1 VIVGVAVGFCSED
14 VNPEG
19 PLHDHAVAS
28 LELAV
33 NVTVPPTQIGPL
45 FVTPVDDGI
54 GLTVATDIADDV
66 QPEAFITEY
75 DILAV
80 PVATPDT
87 VPVLPTVAIPVLLL
101 LQIPPLVASANEV
114 LAPVHTES
122 VPVIGE
128 TVVMA
133 VTFTSSID
141 ILGLLPVDPP
151 DPL

>member
-1 VIVGVAVGFCSED
+1 MVGVAVGFCSVD
-14 VNPEG
+14 VYPEG

-28 LELAV
+28 LELADR
-33 NVTVPPTQIGPL
+33 VTVPPTQIGPL
-45 FVTPVDDGI
+45 LVAPVDDGI
-54 GLTVATDIADDV
+54 GLIVTTDIAEDV
-66 QPEAFITEY
+66 QPDAFITEY

-87 VPVLPTVAIPVLLL
+87 LPVLPTVAIAALLL
-101 LQIPPLVASANEV
+101 LQVPPIVASAKEV

-128 TVVMA
+128 TVVTA

-141 ILGLLPVDPP
+141 ILGLLPEDPP